1 MNIQKLFRL
10 ILLASILTGLSAAS
24 FAGVFI
30 SVSIAPPAIPVYE
43 QPLCPGAGY
52 IWTPGY
58 WAWGDDGYYWVP
70 GTWVIAPQ
78 VGYLWTP
85 GYWGWNGGAYI
96 WNAGYWGPH
105 VGFYG
110 GINYGFGYF
119 GFGYEGGEWR
129 GRDFYYNRTVNN
141 VNVTNIT
148 NVYNK
153 TVVVNNN
160 THVSYNG
167 GRGGVE
173 LARRHAISS
182 TATNGTWASRKRSK
196 STSSRRH
203 AIRNCWQ
210 RTMVVVPQSRRLRGQ
225 ETFGMRCQH
234 ATRVEGWNVVH

>member
-1 MNIQKLFRL
+1 MAR
-10 ILLASILTGLSAAS
+10 
-24 FAGVFI
+24 
-30 SVSIAPPAIPVYE
+30 
-43 QPLCPGAGY
+43 
-52 IWTPGY
+52 
-58 WAWGDDGYYWVP
+58 
-70 GTWVIAPQ
+70 
-78 VGYLWTP
+78 
-85 GYWGWNGGAYI
+85 I

-110 GINYGFGYF
+110 GINYGFGYG

-173 LARRHAISS
+173 ARPSHATSS
-182 TATNGTWASRKRSK
+182 IATSGTWA
-196 STSSRRH
+196 
-203 AIRNCWQ
+203 
-210 RTMVVVPQSRRLRGQ
+210 
-225 ETFGMRCQH
+225 
-234 ATRVEGWNVVH
+234 